1 MDVVGNTLVTSA
13 QTVKKFNSNFK
24 NFAGN
29 QQFVVI
35 AAAICVGI
43 ATKDAIEKIL
53 NEVIYPFIRIA
64 GNASI
69 AFLLYKKALD
79 STQSYKILHT
89 VLEKVGAVIWIFIVW
104 FLIAVMSYIL
114 LKKVLTVDLINP
126 QMQFVEDNT
135 KRFIMPGGPMISSE
149 NMRLT

>member
-1 MDVVGNTLVTSA
+1 MDLVGNTLVSSA
-13 QTVKKFNSNFK
+13 QTVKNFNSNFK
-24 NFAGN
+24 NFAAN

-53 NEVIYPFIRIA
+53 NEIIYPFIRVA

-79 STQSYKILHT
+79 STQSMKTLH
-89 VLEKVGAVIWIFIVW
+89 VLLQKVGAIVWIFIVW
-104 FLIAVMSYIL
+104 FLIAVLSYVL
-114 LKKVLTVDLINP
+114 LKKVLAVDLINP

-135 KRFIMPGGPMISSE
+135 KRFLMGPMVGVE
-149 NMRLT
+149 NIRPT